1 MAERNREDRKIA
13 AIIDALNSAVEFP
26 LPKSLVDQEISRMI
40 QQNPYQFSMK
50 DAKSEQAVM
59 EALRGNAEKSVRF
72 SFITDAVK
80 RDFKLEVTAGDLEDE
95 YKRLAESSNVDVKE
109 VRKYYMKKENKEY
122 MEDAILRNKVM
133 GLLKEKIKI
142 KEV

>member
-1 MAERNREDRKIA
+1 
-13 AIIDALNSAVEFP
+13 VEFP

-80 RDFKLEVTAGDLEDE
+80 RDFKLEITAGDLEDE